1 MMHWRSWAAELS
13 RGCLHG
19 GLTLSCEDDAESGS
33 SSPAEEKAMSQASP
47 TETLER
53 ELERLRRTA
62 SLAGHAFACDAEIEK
77 LASRPDEFL
86 DIWHLPEDEDEAP
99 EGAVVLEMPV
109 QRPSRD

>member
-1 MMHWRSWAAELS
+1 
-13 RGCLHG
+13 
-19 GLTLSCEDDAESGS
+19 
-33 SSPAEEKAMSQASP
+33 MSQASP

-86 DIWHLPEDEDEAP
+86 DIWHMAEDDEQATGGEP
-99 EGAVVLEMPV
+99 SPGGDEPSQRDAVVLEMRP
-109 QRPSRD
+109 QRPGRD

>member
-1 MMHWRSWAAELS
+1 MPWRSSAAEPS
-13 RGCLHG
+13 HGCLHG

-33 SSPAEEKAMSQASP
+33 SSHAEEKAMSQASA

-86 DIWHLPEDEDEAP
+86 DIWHLPGDEDQTS

-109 QRPSRD
+109 RRPGLD